1 MSDRLFGAFL
11 CILASA
17 MFASTGVFAKLA
29 MDGGFDPATV
39 AAVRTYGGALILLP
53 FVIRARRGYTR
64 AMLVPVLLYALIGVF
79 GSQGLY
85 FQTINLMDVALAL
98 VISYLAPLPVAL
110 YQRVRA
116 GEALPLYAYGAMVV
130 AFVGIALAVIGGHGV
145 GRVTAAGLVFAFA
158 TMITFAIMLIL
169 GPRQPQGVGSFARAG
184 APLAVAAVAWFIVRP
199 AWDVPWDLLGH
210 SVEAAGVA
218 VPLWFAIAWTIVVGA
233 VLSFAIVLAGAARV
247 GAGAASMFGMAE
259 PVVGA
264 LLAWA
269 LLGQDLSPVQ
279 GLGILITVGAVGV
292 VEHARAR
299 RIGTVEFPD
308 ALAPLADDH
317 R

>member
-1 MSDRLFGAFL
+1 MLFR
-11 CILASA
+11 S
-17 MFASTGVFAKLA
+17 
-29 MDGGFDPATV
+29 
-39 AAVRTYGGALILLP
+39 
-53 FVIRARRGYTR
+53 
-64 AMLVPVLLYALIGVF
+64 
-79 GSQGLY
+79 
-85 FQTINLMDVALAL
+85 
-98 VISYLAPLPVAL
+98 
-110 YQRVRA
+110 
-116 GEALPLYAYGAMVV
+116 
-130 AFVGIALAVIGGHGV
+130 GHGV

-279 GLGILITVGAVGV
+279 GLGILITVGVVGV

-299 RIGTVEFPD
+299 RIGAVELPD
-308 ALAPLADDH
+308 ALAPLSTD
-317 R
+317 RR